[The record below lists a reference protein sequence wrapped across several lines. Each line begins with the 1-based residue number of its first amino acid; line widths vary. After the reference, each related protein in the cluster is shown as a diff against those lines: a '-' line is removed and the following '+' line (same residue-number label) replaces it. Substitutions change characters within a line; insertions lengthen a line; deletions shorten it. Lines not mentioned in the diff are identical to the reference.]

1 MFLHCCVWF
10 KIDLFDKLN
19 SLHDIHVVSGV
30 ISSCDRDQVTA
41 CKNFK
46 TGDQARKL
54 TENKTSFFKKQIKI
68 LVLDIASDLA
78 RNLVFS
84 WI

>member
-1 MFLHCCVWF
+1 M
-10 KIDLFDKLN
+10 
-19 SLHDIHVVSGV
+19 SGV
-30 ISSCDRDQVTA
+30 ISSSYRDQVTA
-41 CKNFK
+41 CETPK

-54 TENKTSFFKKQIKI
+54 TKNQTSFFKKQIKI
-68 LVLDIASDLA
+68 LVLDIASDLV